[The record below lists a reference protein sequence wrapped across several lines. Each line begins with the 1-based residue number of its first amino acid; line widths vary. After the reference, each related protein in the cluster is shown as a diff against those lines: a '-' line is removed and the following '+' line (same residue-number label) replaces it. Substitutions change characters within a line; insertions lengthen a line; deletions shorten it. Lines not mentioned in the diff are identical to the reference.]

1 MIKSLYSDGSQISKI
16 TQTHKGK
23 MAFPKYT
30 LKANTAG
37 VTINQD
43 HRIVENPELER
54 IYKDH
59 QV

>member
-1 MIKSLYSDGSQISKI
+1 MIKSLHSNGSQISKI
-16 TQTHKGK
+16 THTHKGE

-43 HRIVENPELER
+43 HRIIENPEMEW
-54 IYKDH
+54 I
-59 QV
+59 